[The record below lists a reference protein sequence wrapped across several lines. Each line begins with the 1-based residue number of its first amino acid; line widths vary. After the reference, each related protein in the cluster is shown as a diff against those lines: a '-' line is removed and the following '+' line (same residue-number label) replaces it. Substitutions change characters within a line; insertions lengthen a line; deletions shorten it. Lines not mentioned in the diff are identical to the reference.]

1 MSRKSTRP
9 DGKQLTKFY
18 DQNNSSDE
26 YLDKVKEILAKE
38 DSIPSSIKLKNERN
52 L

>member
-1 MSRKSTRP
+1 MSYKKNLQVILFSRP
-9 DGKQLTKFY
+9 QGKPK
-18 DQNNSSDE
+18 
-26 YLDKVKEILAKE
+26 KENFLIKE